1 MGKVRIFLISLAL
14 LILGQGLFLLSQ
26 EVEAD
31 AYLMK
36 LIRQE
41 KFRVILPQVMRD
53 NKVDMWIYVKKGED
67 PLSFE
72 LGNDS
77 GIFIFTDRGRDRI
90 ERAVLG
96 GRGDRD
102 LYDIFASE
110 NDLPQFVAERDPK
123 RIAVNYSHERPKL
136 NIIPEDAFKK
146 LMQALGDKYAKRV
159 VPADR

>member
-1 MGKVRIFLISLAL
+1 MNKIKIFIIFLAV
-14 LILGQGLFLLSQ
+14 LIFGNGFFLLSQ
-26 EVEAD
+26 ELEAD
-31 AYLMK
+31 PYLMK

-77 GIFIFTDRGRDRI
+77 GIFIFTDRGGHRI

-110 NDLPQFVAERDPK
+110 NDLHEFVAERNPK
-123 RIAVNYSHERPKL
+123 RIAVNYSKERPKL
-136 NIIPEDAFKK
+136 NIISEEDF
-146 LMQALGDKYAKRV
+146 R
-159 VPADR
+159 